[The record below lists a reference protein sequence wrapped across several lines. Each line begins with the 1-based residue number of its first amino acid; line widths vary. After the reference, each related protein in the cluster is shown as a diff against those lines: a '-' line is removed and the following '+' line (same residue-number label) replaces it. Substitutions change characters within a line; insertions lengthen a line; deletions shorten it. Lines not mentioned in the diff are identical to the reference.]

1 MQKLSISEKK
11 LLVSNEMLKTF
22 PSGTE
27 YNLRTAFIKWWINSG
42 TTGGLRLTST
52 GYNLLKMMQYDRYH
66 FNAKKLSTSG
76 NLLLMDQ
83 NLECPYYIDGIG
95 ITKSKRVIF
104 GSKEATM
111 IKLYGDFNDFLD
123 TFR

>member
-1 MQKLSISEKK
+1 MPTLSTQNKK
-11 LLVSNEMLKTF
+11 LIVTTEMLSTF
-22 PSGTE
+22 PSDTE

-42 TTGGLRLTST
+42 ATGGLRLTST
-52 GYNLLKMMQYDRYH
+52 GYNLLKKMQYDRYH
-66 FNAKKLSTSG
+66 FTAKKLSTSG

-95 ITKSKRVIF
+95 ITKSKIVIF

-111 IKLYGDFNDFLD
+111 IKLYGDFNDFLN